1 MIRTGPSCWPAE
13 PLGTRVCAGA
23 TSSAQARPARI
34 HVRTHR
40 TYSTAHTVRLD
51 TAYRPD
57 KAEDTRLLPSAPP
70 GMELGGPSH
79 KTQRNNF
86 TFYILWLGQKP
97 YLFSRPVKCAQ
108 TPPILAAGFSAQ
120 RSTTA
125 VYRATCRSA
134 TTTIAC
140 AVLRL
145 CRRAVVAGGG
155 GEDGISA
162 VSKHVAVATAA
173 QVRA

>member
-1 MIRTGPSCWPAE
+1 MLAQPPPRKPHQRAYTYARTG
-13 PLGTRVCAGA
+13 
-23 TSSAQARPARI
+23 
-34 HVRTHR
+34 
-40 TYSTAHTVRLD
+40 HTVQHILCGWTRHID
-51 TAYRPD
+51 RIRQKTHAYCRRPR
-57 KAEDTRLLPSAPP
+57 KGWNLVVPPTKHNEIILLLNI
-70 GMELGGPSH
+70 MVGG
-79 KTQRNNF
+79 
-86 TFYILWLGQKP
+86 LGQKP
-97 YLFSRPVKCAQ
+97 YLLSRLLKCAQ
-108 TPPILAAGFSAQ
+108 TPPILAAGFAAQ

-125 VYRATCRSA
+125 VSRATCRSA

-155 GEDGISA
+155 GEDDISA